1 MSQEQTFRFAKH
13 DKVQAMANVDAS
25 MGGNMCFRK
34 KKKTM
39 IVISTLKLY
48 PNLRSMITIHT
59 PLSHGINVLPKF
71 PK

>member
-1 MSQEQTFRFAKH
+1 MLQE
-13 DKVQAMANVDAS
+13 
-25 MGGNMCFRK
+25 GK
-34 KKKTM
+34 KKFM

-59 PLSHGINVLPKF
+59 PLSHEINVLPKF